1 MQPTDQTEV
10 HHVVIDTKEDA
21 PNLSAATITYHLVSG
36 LVRMVVICFDVVGS
50 VPYRLQFSFTWD
62 EWVQLTVSPCTA
74 IETETELPL
83 GVMCDTSFPEKLHFW
98 GAGFYAYVPIARG
111 IGGHAFPFHA
121 CRGCSQEYVRL
132 EGGICATSCAQ
143 YRYADCNCVYDSYH
157 RTCDKCKECEIDG
170 EDECDCGGSFGES
183 DYVNFI
189 AEGTHK
195 QKLLDVACSTYPL
208 DI

>member
-1 MQPTDQTEV
+1 MQSKDPTEV
-10 HHVVIDTKEDA
+10 HQVVINTKKDA
-21 PNLSAATITYHLVSG
+21 PDLSAATITYHLVSG

-74 IETETELPL
+74 IDTETELPL

-98 GAGFYAYVPIARG
+98 GAGFYAYVPIARW
-111 IGGHAFPFHA
+111 IGGHVFQFHA
-121 CRGCSQEYVRL
+121 CRGCSQEYVRA

-143 YRYADCNCVYDSYH
+143 YECAECHWVIDGYH
-157 RTCDKCKECEIDG
+157 MTCDKCKECYTSG
-170 EDECDCGGSFGES
+170 EEECGCGGSFETRKC
-183 DYVNFI
+183 VNFI
-189 AEGTHK
+189 AEGTYK
-195 QKLLDVACSTYPL
+195 QKLLDVACSNCPL